1 MTVHSAKGLEF
12 PMVFLTGLEE
22 GVLPLQAA
30 SRDERDIEEERRLCY
45 VGMTRAMQRLTLSHA
60 AARRRFGSRDWSS
73 PSRFLREIPAALV
86 EDQGGAPVRREPRP
100 LSPLER
106 GRHYDYSY
114 DQGEADSGP
123 RPGMRVR
130 HPIFGRGT
138 VIEVAGRG
146 AGQKLRIRF
155 DQAGMK
161 TVLLRYANLELG

>member
-1 MTVHSAKGLEF
+1 
-12 PMVFLTGLEE
+12 
-22 GVLPLQAA
+22 
-30 SRDERDIEEERRLCY
+30 
-45 VGMTRAMQRLTLSHA
+45 MTRAMQRLTLSHA
-60 AARRRFGSRDWSS
+60 AARRRYGSRDWSS

-86 EDQGGAPVRREPRP
+86 EDQGSAPIRREVRIGPF
-100 LSPLER
+100 ER

-114 DQGEADSGP
+114 DQGEASGDAEAGP

-138 VIEVAGRG
+138 VIEVSGRG

-161 TVLLRYANLELG
+161 TVLLRYANLEMS